1 MQARTRKQLLIC
13 FTIFLVLTVMAV
25 FSSSFYLGF
34 FGYVAMLI
42 VGTSTTTIGV
52 VVGDAIRR
60 LAMPDLVLA
69 ADGVDLLRK
78 KVFWLVGPQAIGWFV
93 GYIAFKGVMSK
104 LGFYL

>member
-1 MQARTRKQLLIC
+1 MQVRTRKQLLIC

-25 FSSSFYLGF
+25 FSSSIYLGF

-69 ADGVDLLRK
+69 AGGVDLLRK
-78 KVFWLVGPQAIGWFV
+78 KVFWLVGPQVIGWFV
-93 GYIAFKGVMSK
+93 GYIAFKGVMGK